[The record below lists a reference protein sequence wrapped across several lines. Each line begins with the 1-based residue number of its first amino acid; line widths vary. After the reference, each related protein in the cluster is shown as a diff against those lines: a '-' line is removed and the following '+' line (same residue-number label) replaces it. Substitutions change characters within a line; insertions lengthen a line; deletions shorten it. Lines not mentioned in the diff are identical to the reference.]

1 MRTILMASLVAA
13 GIGLASS
20 GPLSAAPVNGAAINN
35 AADALALTE
44 PVHCRPGWYHHRRGS
59 WDGCAR
65 YRRYDRYDYDYRY
78 RRGPGVYFRF

>member
-1 MRTILMASLVAA
+1 MRTILMASLFAA

-20 GPLSAAPVNGAAINN
+20 EPLSAAPVNGAAINA

-44 PVHCRPGWYHHRRGS
+44 PVHCAPGWYHHRRGS

-65 YRRYDRYDYDYRY
+65 RHRYYRDDYRY
-78 RRGPGVYFRF
+78 RDRRRPGVYFRF